1 MSISSGSG
9 VAGFKKTKLA
19 TAVALGVVGLSS
31 PLSTASAQETA
42 NAPVMEEL
50 LVKGIR
56 RALARGV
63 DTKRDSGGVVDSI
76 SAEGIGKFPDNNLAE
91 SLQRIS
97 GVSIDRS
104 GGEGQAITVR
114 GFGPGFNTVLL
125 NGRQL
130 ASESDTRGFGFDTIA
145 AEMVAGID
153 VAKTSSASTQSGGVG
168 STVNIR
174 TLRPFDNPGLKVA
187 GSVKAQYES
196 LSSES
201 SPQVS
206 GIFSN
211 TFADDSVGVLVALS
225 KQERDV
231 QLDWAQ
237 TNGWLENVG
246 VPQSEI
252 NGGAG
257 FDGNIFTPRNF
268 DLLQSTQQRERTNAN
283 IVLQFRPAENVELTL
298 DYLLSEFD
306 VKDNT
311 SSYGHWF
318 TGSNV
323 TDAVLDA
330 NGTAI
335 DLRQE
340 VGLATDF
347 HAKKFDRLT
356 ETDAASINLSWNVT
370 DELTLAF
377 DAHTST
383 SDRLEGRDGSSD
395 YLSLVGYANRVRFQS
410 DGAVLPWVSEFQN
423 ANATIFSG
431 QQELDGVA
439 NQAGVTAAGVGHY
452 LDPNNLRAHVMLRRG
467 WAVKDE
473 VDQLKL
479 DGVWDN
485 GGDSGLVKAKFGL
498 MSSSE
503 EKSLTRW
510 DNEGVGIHCTFC
522 GYPDFPPVTGINVQ
536 VRDGGSGFLDD
547 VSGSGRTPAVW
558 LSHDGDAQ
566 FASVAAISGRDFD
579 AVIRDNSFVV
589 KEETDALYLEVDF
602 AGTIADMPIYVT
614 AGARYEDTD
623 VTVTG
628 TEAPI
633 VGLTILDRTEML
645 AQFGA
650 ANPIAANSNYSELLP
665 SLSAKLDITDNWVA
679 RFAASRSLTRPTLRD
694 MAPVTVVGTT
704 RQGGNLTSSSG
715 NPELLPF
722 ESDNLDFSLE
732 YYYGDV
738 SYASVGYF
746 RKDVNNFIVSGTQ
759 DLTFTLPNGSLL
771 TDPSTGSNPEAAD
784 AADGVAVF
792 TNTLPSNGEAA
803 VVDGFEFTV
812 QHAFGDSGF
821 GVIVNATLVDTD
833 SEFNPADIS
842 QKFAVTGLSDSL
854 NLVGYFE
861 LGRVQARLAYNQRD
875 EFLQSLTQLNGDGV
889 QFVDEYSQW
898 DFSASYDVSDQLT
911 VFFEGLNLTEE
922 VVTKHGRFD
931 NHFLLAEDSGRR
943 LSIGLRGSW

>member
-1 MSISSGSG
+1 MTKI
-9 VAGFKKTKLA
+9 FKRSKLA
-19 TAVALGVVGLSS
+19 SAVALS
-31 PLSTASAQETA
+31 
-42 NAPVMEEL
+42 L
-50 LVKGIR
+50 LVTAPPAVMAQDEQSEPFEEIVVTGIR
-56 RALARGV
+56 RALERGV
-63 DTKRDSGGVVDSI
+63 DTKRISGGVVDSI

-104 GGEGQAITVR
+104 GGEGQSITVR
-114 GFGPGFNTVLL
+114 GFGPEFNTVLL

-153 VAKTSSASTQSGGVG
+153 VFKTAVSSTQSGGVG

-174 TLRPFDNPGLKVA
+174 TLRPFDTPGLKIA

-196 LSSES
+196 LSEES
-201 SPQVS
+201 SPSIS
-206 GIFSN
+206 GVFSN
-211 TFADDSVGVLVALS
+211 TFNDDTFGVLVAVS
-225 KQERDV
+225 RQERDV
-231 QLDWAQ
+231 KLNWAQ

-257 FDGNIFTPRNF
+257 YQGNTFTPRNF
-268 DLLQSTQQRERTNAN
+268 DLLQSSQQRERTNAN
-283 IVLQFRPAENVELTL
+283 VVLQFRPSDDVEISL
-298 DYLLSEFD
+298 DYLYSDFD

-318 TGSNV
+318 TGSNL
-323 TDAVLDA
+323 TDVALDP
-330 NGTAI
+330 NGTAV

-356 ETDAASINLSWNVT
+356 ETDALSLNLKWNVSDNLSLN
-370 DELTLAF
+370 F
-377 DAHTST
+377 DAHTS
-383 SDRLEGRDGSSD
+383 SADRFEGPAGSSD
-395 YLSLVGYANRVRFQS
+395 YLSLIGYANRVRFQS
-410 DGAVLPWVSEFQN
+410 DDSILPWTSEFQA
-423 ANATIFSG
+423 ANPNVFSG
-431 QQELDGVA
+431 QQELDGDA
-439 NQAGVTAAGVGHY
+439 YQAGVNPAGVSDY
-452 LDPNNLRAHVMLRRG
+452 LDPANLRAHVMLRRG
-467 WAVKDE
+467 WAVSDE
-473 VDQLKL
+473 VDQLKV
-479 DGVWDN
+479 DGVWDQN
-485 GGDSGLVKAKFGL
+485 SEEGLVKAKFGL
-498 MSSSE
+498 MSSTES
-503 EKSLTRW
+503 KTLTRW
-510 DNEGVGIHCTFC
+510 DNEGAGIHCTYC
-522 GYPDFPPVTGINVQ
+522 GYPDAPPVAGVNVQ
-536 VRDGGSGFLDD
+536 QLDGGGDFLSG

-566 FASVAAISGRDFD
+566 FASVSAASGSDFN
-579 AVIRDNSFVV
+579 AVVRDNSFTV
-589 KEETDALYLEVDF
+589 KEETNSFYAEFDF
-602 AGTIADMPIYVT
+602 AGMVGEMPISMT

-623 VTVTG
+623 VTVVG
-628 TEAPI
+628 TEASI
-633 VGLTILDRTEML
+633 TGLRILDRTEML
-645 AQFGA
+645 AEFGQA
-650 ANPIAANSNYSELLP
+650 RPINAKSSYSKLLP
-665 SLSAKLDITDNWVA
+665 SISTRLEINDKLVA
-679 RFAASRSLTRPTLRD
+679 RFAASRTLTRPTLRD

-722 ESDNLDFSLE
+722 ESDNIDLSLE
-732 YYYGDV
+732 YYYSDI
-738 SYASVGYF
+738 SYASIGYF
-746 RKDVNNFIVSGTQ
+746 RKDVNNFIVSGTE
-759 DLTFTLPNGSLL
+759 DLTFTLADGSQLR
-771 TDPSTGSNPEAAD
+771 DPSTGINVDAAD

-803 VVDGFEFTV
+803 VVDGIELTI
-812 QHAFGDSGF
+812 QHEFGDSGF
-821 GVIVNATLVDTD
+821 GVIANATFVDTD
-833 SEFNPADIS
+833 NDFNPANIS

-861 LGRVQARLAYNQRD
+861 RGPFQARLAYNQRD

-898 DFSASYDVSDQLT
+898 DLSASYDISDRLT

-922 VVTKHGRFD
+922 VVTKRGRFT

-943 LSIGLRGSW
+943 LAFGLRGNW

>member
-1 MSISSGSG
+1 MTRI
-9 VAGFKKTKLA
+9 FKRSKLA
-19 TAVALGVVGLSS
+19 SAVALS
-31 PLSTASAQETA
+31 
-42 NAPVMEEL
+42 L
-50 LVKGIR
+50 LVTAPPAVMAQNEQSEPFEEIVVTGIR
-56 RALARGV
+56 RALERGV
-63 DTKRDSGGVVDSI
+63 DTKRISGGVVDSI

-104 GGEGQAITVR
+104 GGEGQSITVR
-114 GFGPGFNTVLL
+114 GFGPEFNTVLL

-153 VAKTSSASTQSGGVG
+153 VFKTAVSSTQSGGVG

-174 TLRPFDNPGLKVA
+174 TLRPFDTPGLKIA

-196 LSSES
+196 LSEES
-201 SPQVS
+201 SPSIS
-206 GIFSN
+206 GVFSN
-211 TFADDSVGVLVALS
+211 TFNDDTFGVLVAVS
-225 KQERDV
+225 RQERDV
-231 QLDWAQ
+231 KLNWAQ

-257 FDGNIFTPRNF
+257 YQGNTFTPRNF
-268 DLLQSTQQRERTNAN
+268 DLLQSSQQRERTNAN
-283 IVLQFRPAENVELTL
+283 VVLQFRPSDDVEISL
-298 DYLLSEFD
+298 DYLYSDFD

-318 TGSNV
+318 TGSNL
-323 TDAVLDA
+323 TDVALDP
-330 NGTAI
+330 NGTAV

-356 ETDAASINLSWNVT
+356 ETDALSLNLKWNVSDNLSLN
-370 DELTLAF
+370 F
-377 DAHTST
+377 DAHTS
-383 SDRLEGRDGSSD
+383 SADRFEGPAGSSD
-395 YLSLVGYANRVRFQS
+395 YLSLIGYANRVRFQS
-410 DGAVLPWVSEFQN
+410 DDSILPWTSEFQA
-423 ANATIFSG
+423 ANPNVFSG
-431 QQELDGVA
+431 QQELDGDA
-439 NQAGVTAAGVGHY
+439 YQAGVNPAGVSDY
-452 LDPNNLRAHVMLRRG
+452 LDPANLRAHVMLRRG
-467 WAVKDE
+467 WAVSDE
-473 VDQLKL
+473 VDQLKV
-479 DGVWDN
+479 DGVWDQN
-485 GGDSGLVKAKFGL
+485 SEEGLVKAKFGL
-498 MSSSE
+498 MSSTES
-503 EKSLTRW
+503 KTLTRW
-510 DNEGVGIHCTFC
+510 DNEGAGIHCTYC
-522 GYPDFPPVTGINVQ
+522 GYPDAPPVAGVNVQ
-536 VRDGGSGFLDD
+536 QLDGGGDFLSG

-566 FASVAAISGRDFD
+566 FESVSAASGSDFN
-579 AVIRDNSFVV
+579 AVVRDNSFTV
-589 KEETDALYLEVDF
+589 KEETNSFYAEFDF
-602 AGTIADMPIYVT
+602 AGMVGEMPISMT

-623 VTVTG
+623 VTVVG
-628 TEAPI
+628 TEASI
-633 VGLTILDRTEML
+633 TGLRILDRTEML
-645 AQFGA
+645 AEFGQA
-650 ANPIAANSNYSELLP
+650 RPINAKSSYSKLLP
-665 SLSAKLDITDNWVA
+665 SMSTRLEINDKLVA
-679 RFAASRSLTRPTLRD
+679 RFAASRTLTRPTLRD

-722 ESDNLDFSLE
+722 ESDNIDLSLE
-732 YYYGDV
+732 YYYSDI
-738 SYASVGYF
+738 SYASIGYF
-746 RKDVNNFIVSGTQ
+746 RKDVNNFIVSGTE
-759 DLTFTLPNGSLL
+759 DLTFTLADGSQLR
-771 TDPSTGSNPEAAD
+771 DPSTGINVDAAD

-803 VVDGFEFTV
+803 VVDGIELTI
-812 QHAFGDSGF
+812 QHEFGDSGF
-821 GVIVNATLVDTD
+821 GVIANATFVDTD
-833 SEFNPADIS
+833 NDFNPADIS

-861 LGRVQARLAYNQRD
+861 RGPFQARLAYNQRD

-898 DFSASYDVSDQLT
+898 DLSASYDISDRLT

-922 VVTKHGRFD
+922 VVTKRGRFT

-943 LSIGLRGSW
+943 LAFGLRGNW

>member
-1 MSISSGSG
+1 MSSLTK
-9 VAGFKKTKLA
+9 FKKTRLA
-19 TAVALGVVGLSS
+19 TAVAVSMVGFGAVAT
-31 PLSTASAQETA
+31 PVTAQEGA
-42 NAPVMEEL
+42 SQQVLEEVV
-50 LVKGIR
+50 VKGIR
-56 RALARGV
+56 KALERGV
-63 DTKRDSGGVVDSI
+63 DTKRDADGVIDSI

-114 GFGPGFNTVLL
+114 GFGPEFNTVLL

-130 ASESDTRGFGFDTIA
+130 ASESDTRGFSFDTVA
-145 AEMVAGID
+145 AEMVSGID
-153 VAKTSSASTQSGGVG
+153 VAKTASASTQSGGVG

-174 TLRPFDNPGLKVA
+174 TLRPFDSPGLKLA

-196 LSSES
+196 LSGQT
-201 SPQVS
+201 SPHVS

-211 TFADDSVGVLVALS
+211 TYAEDTFGVLIAVTS
-225 KQERDV
+225 QERDV

-257 FDGNIFTPRNF
+257 FNGNIFTPRNF
-268 DLLQSTQQRERTNAN
+268 DLLQSTQQRDRTNAN
-283 IVLQFRPAENVELTL
+283 IVLQFRPAESVEVSL
-298 DYLLSEFD
+298 DYLYSEFD
-306 VKDNT
+306 VQDDT

-330 NGTAI
+330 NGTAV

-356 ETDAASINLSWNVT
+356 ETDALSVNLSWDVN
-370 DELTLAF
+370 DSLNLAF
-377 DAHTST
+377 DVHTS
-383 SDRLEGRDGSSD
+383 SADRFEGPNGSSD

-410 DGAVLPWVSEFQN
+410 DGATLPWTSEFQS
-423 ANATIFSG
+423 ANSGIFSG

-439 NQAGVTAAGVGHY
+439 YQAGVTADGVSDY

-467 WAVKDE
+467 WAVSDE
-473 VDQLKL
+473 VDQIKL
-479 DGVWDN
+479 DGVWDE
-485 GGDSGLVKAKFGL
+485 GGDSGLVKAKFGV
-498 MSSSE
+498 MSSTE
-503 EKSLTRW
+503 EKALTRW

-522 GYPDFPPVTGINVQ
+522 GYPDSPAVAGVS
-536 VRDGGSGFLDD
+536 VRVLEAGGGFLSG

-558 LSHDGDAQ
+558 LAHDGDAQ
-566 FASVAAISGRDFD
+566 FGAVEAASGRDFD
-579 AVIRDNSFVV
+579 AVVRDNSFVV
-589 KEETDALYLEVDF
+589 EEETNAFYAEFDF
-602 AGTIADMPIYVT
+602 AGTLADMPIYMT

-623 VTVTG
+623 VSVTG
-628 TEAPI
+628 TEASI

-650 ANPIAANSNYSELLP
+650 ANPIEANSSYSKLLP
-665 SLSAKLDITDNWVA
+665 SMSAKLEITDQWVA
-679 RFAASRSLTRPTLRD
+679 RFAASRTLTRPTLRD
-694 MAPVTVVGTT
+694 MAPVTVIGTT

-715 NPELLPF
+715 NPELQPF
-722 ESDNLDFSLE
+722 ESDNLDLSLE

-738 SYASVGYF
+738 SYASIGYF

-759 DLTFTLPNGSLL
+759 DLTFTLPDGSTL
-771 TDPSTGSNPEAAD
+771 TDPSTGANPDAPD

-803 VVDGFEFTV
+803 VVDGLEFTV
-812 QHAFGDSGF
+812 QHEFGDSGF
-821 GVIVNATLVDTD
+821 GIIANATFVDTD
-833 SEFNPADIS
+833 NDFNPADIT

-861 LGRVQARLAYNQRD
+861 RGPIQARLAYNQRD

-898 DFSASYDVSDQLT
+898 DFSASYDINEQLT

-922 VVTKHGRFD
+922 VVTKRGRFE